1 MSNKF
6 FTLCGC
12 LLLSISVSKAQ
23 DTLVLNDGTLIKSKV
38 VEITESL
45 LKYKKYSNLDG
56 PVYTIDK
63 KQVLAVHYENGEQE
77 SFKAQEQQT
86 VQTQSEEQTTQKEI
100 EVPVADNNAAL
111 IEYYNRPVQLCK
123 NKLSNKPAK
132 WGFCKFGMTE
142 ESVLSNSDVEISIT
156 VTERHILSYGIEVK
170 NKTDKN
176 IYIDLGNC
184 FAVED
189 SGYFR
194 SFYDG
199 TTQKS
204 VNNGTVNGGT
214 INLGSVTSAL
224 GVGGTVGT
232 LANGITL
239 GGGSQ
244 NSLTTTYI
252 NERFLT
258 IPPHGVSYVSVY
270 KAAQIKQ
277 GGPFSSAKFET
288 LTLGEWFNSVPVSC
302 FKRGLVQKGGVNTY
316 NENNSPYKR
325 DYIITY
331 SDDPNFS
338 SYSKV
343 KFTVFLHQIIGTYVS
358 FIYRG
363 KTRTIYE
370 ALSEVISNYTY
381 GMIVSDNNYMFKK

>member
-1 MSNKF
+1 M
-6 FTLCGC
+6 
-12 LLLSISVSKAQ
+12 
-23 DTLVLNDGTLIKSKV
+23 LNDGTLIKSKV

-63 KQVLAVHYENGEQE
+63 KQVLVVHYENGEQE
-77 SFKAQEQQT
+77 SFKEQAQQT
-86 VQTQSEEQTTQKEI
+86 VQTQVEEQPIQQEI
-100 EVPVADNNAAL
+100 EVPVADNNATL
-111 IEYYNRPVQLCK
+111 IEYYNRPVQLCE
-123 NKLSNKPAK
+123 NKVSKKPAK
-132 WGFCKFGMTE
+132 WSFCKFGITE

-156 VTERHILSYGIEVK
+156 VTESYFLSYGIEVK

-176 IYIDLGNC
+176 VYVDLGNC
-184 FAVED
+184 FAVEE

-199 TTQKS
+199 TTQKT

-239 GGGSQ
+239 GSGSQ
-244 NSLTTTYI
+244 NSLATTYK

-258 IPPHGVSYVSVY
+258 IPPQGVSYVSVY
-270 KAAQIKQ
+270 KAAEIK
-277 GGPFSSAKFET
+277 GGLLSSTKYEP
-288 LTLGEWFNSVPVSC
+288 LTLGEWFNYGIPYSI
-302 FKRGLVQKGGVNTY
+302 FKRGLVKKGEVYTY

-331 SDDPNFS
+331 SDDSNFN

-343 KFTVFLHQIIGTYVS
+343 KFTVFLHQIIGNYVS
-358 FIYRG
+358 FTYRG
-363 KTRTIYE
+363 KLRTNYE
-370 ALSEVISNYTY
+370 ALSKVISNYTY
-381 GMIVSDNNYMFKK
+381 GMIVSDNFYMFKK